1 MDWYLPAGDATTAS
15 ALRRAITSYLSRHA
29 APGSDLENA
38 GLAVSELM
46 TNALLHTGSSAW
58 VSLEWGGEQ
67 PVLSVYDLGPEFAF
81 DGDSLPADPLSPGG
95 RGLFIASHVAS
106 DLEVAHR
113 RGGGNVVSARLPV
126 RRPRVASHDP
136 PASTFGA
143 LPDPAEA
150 GPHGF
155 GKESFLRALV
165 VQLAQAVE
173 LQHGP
178 QAAEAAVAQVGT
190 DVGGRM
196 EAEYRKAQGIV
207 GRLDSEQM
215 ANAYVRLKHAIDGGF
230 YVIEATDEKIVL
242 GNTACPFGP
251 NVRRSPALC
260 RMTSSVFGGIAARNA
275 GGATVVLEERIAVG
289 DPGCRV
295 TVFLGSASEQLRAR
309 GHTYAPPQPDPS

>member
-1 MDWYLPAGDATTAS
+1 MDWYLPAGDAETAS
-15 ALRRAITSYLSRHA
+15 ALRRAISSYLARHA
-29 APGSDLENA
+29 APGSDLEGA
-38 GLAVSELM
+38 SLAVSELM

-58 VSLEWGGEQ
+58 VSLDWGGEQ
-67 PVLSVYDLGPEFAF
+67 PVLSVYDLGPEFELG
-81 DGDSLPADPLSPGG
+81 GDELPPDPLSPGG

-113 RGGGNVVSARLPV
+113 GGGGNVVSATLPV
-126 RRPRVASHDP
+126 QRPQAATLDP
-136 PASTFGA
+136 PASSFGA

-150 GPHGF
+150 GPDGY

-165 VQLAQAVE
+165 VQLAQTVE
-173 LQHGP
+173 LRHGP

-196 EAEYRKAQGIV
+196 EAEFRKAKNVV
-207 GRLDSEQM
+207 GRLDPEQM
-215 ANAYVRLKHAIDGGF
+215 ADAYVRLKHAIDGGF

-242 GNTACPFGP
+242 GNTACPFGTS
-251 NVRRSPALC
+251 VRRSPALC

-295 TVFLGSASEQLRAR
+295 TVYLGTADAGLRSR
-309 GHTYAPPQPDPS
+309 GHTYAPPEPAAR

>member
-1 MDWYLPAGDATTAS
+1 MDWYLPAGDAETAS
-15 ALRRAITSYLSRHA
+15 ALRRAIGSYLARHA

-46 TNALLHTGSSAW
+46 TNALLHTDSSAW
-58 VSLEWGGEQ
+58 VSLEWGGRQ
-67 PVLSVYDLGPEFAF
+67 PILSVYDLGPEFEFHWDA
-81 DGDSLPADPLSPGG
+81 LPPDPLSPSG
-95 RGLFIASHVAS
+95 RGLFIASHVAA

-113 RGGGNVVSARLPV
+113 RGGGNVVSAKLPV
-126 RRPRVASHDP
+126 HRPAAESHDP
-136 PASTFGA
+136 PASRFGA
-143 LPDPAEA
+143 LPDPDEA
-150 GPHGF
+150 GPDGF

-173 LQHGP
+173 LEHGP

-196 EAEYRKAQGIV
+196 EQEYRQAKQIT
-207 GRLDSEQM
+207 GRLTPEQM
-215 ANAYVRLKHAIDGGF
+215 AEAYVRLKHAIDGGF

-242 GNTACPFGP
+242 GNTACPFGLK
-251 NVRRSPALC
+251 VRRSPALC

-275 GGATVVLEERIAVG
+275 DGATVVLEERLAVG

-295 TVFLGSASEQLRAR
+295 TVFLGSASEELRAR
-309 GHTYAPPQPDPS
+309 GHTYAAPQPASA

>member
-1 MDWYLPAGDATTAS
+1 MDWYLPAGDAESAS
-15 ALRRAITSYLSRHA
+15 ALRRAIGSYLERHA
-29 APGSDLENA
+29 APDSDLDNA
-38 GLAVSELM
+38 GLAVSELL
-46 TNALLHTGSSAW
+46 TNALLHTGGSAW
-58 VSLEWGGEQ
+58 VSLVWGGER
-67 PVLSVYDLGPEFAF
+67 PLLSVYDLGDEFEF
-81 DGDSLPADPLSPGG
+81 HSDQLPADPMAPGG

-113 RGGGNVVSARLPV
+113 RGAGNVVSATLPV
-126 RRPRVASHDP
+126 RRPRTDSYDP
-136 PASTFGA
+136 PATTVGA
-143 LPDPAEA
+143 LPSPAEA
-150 GPHGF
+150 GEEGF

-165 VQLAQAVE
+165 VQLAQTVE

-196 EAEYRKAQGIV
+196 EDEYRRAKEVA
-207 GRLDSEQM
+207 GRLTPDQM
-215 ANAYVRLKHAIDGGF
+215 AEAYVRLKHAIDGGF

-242 GNTACPFGP
+242 GNTRCPFGGS
-251 NVRRSPALC
+251 VRRSPALC

-295 TVFLGSASEQLRAR
+295 TVFLGPAREALRAR
-309 GHTYAPPQPDPS
+309 GHTYAPPRPADV